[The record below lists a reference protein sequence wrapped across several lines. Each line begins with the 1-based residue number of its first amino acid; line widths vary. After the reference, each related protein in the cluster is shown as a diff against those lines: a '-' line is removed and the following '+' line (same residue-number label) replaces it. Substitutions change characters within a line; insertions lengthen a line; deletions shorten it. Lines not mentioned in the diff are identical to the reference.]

1 MLLVVLPTGFSEIGP
16 HTLILHWALLG
27 ASPARNWPA
36 PPEAASNLPAVEAA
50 SVCKPPGVSAD
61 RRGFEGCRGF
71 CGPSAASFVKF
82 RTGPGLRRKKFR
94 GSKSTRG
101 RIPATLADNTNS
113 QSPSSLDLG
122 KQPNAGLSHLALLV
136 LPLMSSGRKILQ
148 KTDYYPWH
156 LGSSLPSSA
165 TPLLSSCE

>member
-1 MLLVVLPTGFSEIGP
+1 MLLVVLPTGFLEIGP

-27 ASPARNWPA
+27 ASPALNWPA
-36 PPEAASNLPAVEAA
+36 PPEAVSNLPAVEAT
-50 SVCKPPGVSAD
+50 SVCKPPRDSAD
-61 RRGFEGCRGF
+61 HRGFEGRRGF

-82 RTGPGLRRKKFR
+82 RTGPELRQKKFR

-122 KQPNAGLSHLALLV
+122 KQQMLGSHLALLV